1 MTPRNFTC
9 ITRGH
14 FYYNLSCIFCLSTTD
29 YIHSSS
35 DCQIIITLCPP
46 YKVRTTYIN
55 YSSLGE
61 KLLLFNLQCP
71 SVSQTFQLVII
82 FLLTNTIP
90 PFLKIKSAY
99 IKIIIKNDVSFLTP
113 FFYIFYH

>member
-9 ITRGH
+9 IAKGH
-14 FYYNLSCIFCLSTTD
+14 FLLELIMYKYLSTTD
-29 YIHSSS
+29 YIHHSSS

-61 KLLLFNLQCP
+61 KFITVQFTMPIGITNLSTSNYFSLHQ
-71 SVSQTFQLVII
+71 
-82 FLLTNTIP
+82 
-90 PFLKIKSAY
+90 
-99 IKIIIKNDVSFLTP
+99 
-113 FFYIFYH
+113 

>member
-9 ITRGH
+9 IAKGH
-14 FYYNLSCIFCLSTTD
+14 FLLEFVMYLCLSTTD

-90 PFLKIKSAY
+90 PFFKIKSAY